1 VVGSEGTLG
10 FVAEAVFRTV
20 PLLPAAATGLLVFDD
35 LDSATSALPALVSC
49 GFATIELMD
58 SVSLKVAQRQSDCP
72 PEISRLHVGDH
83 AALLVELQAAD
94 PETLRSRMD
103 HGARELAD
111 LALSHPYAL
120 STDASTRAELW
131 HVRKGLYT
139 AVAGARPSGTT
150 ALLEDIAVPVDR
162 LLDTC
167 RELIRL
173 FDLYGYRGCVIF
185 GHAKDGNIHFM
196 VNERFDEDGALDRYR
211 RFTEDMVALVLGNGG
226 TLKAEHGTGR
236 IMAPFVRRQYGDSIY
251 VMMVRIKHLF
261 DPAGLLNPGVLI
273 NDDPDSY
280 LRQLKITPTVER
292 EVDRCVE
299 CGYCEPACPSR
310 DLTLTPRQRIVLR
323 REMEAARERG
333 DTELLAQLTE
343 DYEYEGV
350 ETCAVDGM
358 CAVACPVDINTGD
371 LVRRLRA
378 EKQGTIPSAI
388 ADAAARGWSQLSR
401 GGALALTAAHHLPS
415 PVITGTT
422 RLGRALLG
430 DDVVPLYDAGLPRG
444 GASRKRLS
452 TTATDPQA
460 VYFPACVGTMFGA
473 ETGSTGVQEAFVAL
487 ARRAGVGLLVPEGID
502 ATCCGTPWKS
512 KGFLDGYGRMSEITL
527 PLLLESSDNGRLP
540 IVCDASSCTEGL
552 ETMREIA
559 ASKGGSYAELRF
571 IDSVAFAEQFFLPTL
586 TMTSPVDSIVVHP
599 TCSSTALGTTSAM
612 TRIAES
618 IADDVVVPADWSC
631 CGFAGDRGMLHPELT
646 ASATL
651 HEAQEVGSRTYDAYI
666 SSNRTC
672 EIGMTRATGE
682 PYRHVLEVLE
692 EVSRPRS

>member
-1 VVGSEGTLG
+1 V
-10 FVAEAVFRTV
+10 
-20 PLLPAAATGLLVFDD
+20 
-35 LDSATSALPALVSC
+35 
-49 GFATIELMD
+49 
-58 SVSLKVAQRQSDCP
+58 Q
-72 PEISRLHVGDH
+72 DH
-83 AALLVELQAAD
+83 AALLVELQAVDSA
-94 PETLRSRMD
+94 TL
-103 HGARELAD
+103 GARIEVASRD
-111 LALSHPYAL
+111 LAELSLSQPYSL
-120 STDASTRAELW
+120 STDPATRAELW
-131 HVRKGLYT
+131 LVRKGLYT

-167 RELIRL
+167 RELTRL
-173 FDLYGYRGCVIF
+173 FDLYGYQGCVIF

-196 VNERFDEDGALDRYR
+196 VNERFDESGALERYR
-211 RFTEDMVALVLGNGG
+211 RFTEDMVKLVLGNGG

-251 VMMVRIKHLF
+251 AIMVQIKSLF

-280 LRQLKITPTVER
+280 LRNLKITPTVER

-323 REMEAARERG
+323 REMEAARGQG

-371 LVRRLRA
+371 LIRRLRA
-378 EKQGTIPSAI
+378 EKQGKIPSAI
-388 ADAAARGWSQLSR
+388 ADAAARAWSPISR
-401 GGALALTAAHHLPS
+401 GGALALSVAHNLPA
-415 PVITGTT
+415 PIVTGAT
-422 RLGRALLG
+422 RLGREILG
-430 DDVVPLYDAGLPRG
+430 KDVVPLYDAGLPVG
-444 GASRKRLS
+444 GRSRKRLS
-452 TTATDPQA
+452 KAASRPQA
-460 VYFPACVGTMFGA
+460 VYYAACVGTMFGA
-473 ETGSTGVQEAFVAL
+473 EARSTGVQEAFITL
-487 ARRAGVGLLVPEGID
+487 TNRAGVELLVPEGID

-512 KGFLDGYGRMSEITL
+512 KGFVDGYTRMSEQTL
-527 PLLLESSDNGRLP
+527 PLLLASSDNGRLP

-552 ETMREIA
+552 ETMREMAI
-559 ASKGGSYAELRF
+559 SKGGLYADLRF
-571 IDSVAFAEQFFLPTL
+571 IDSVSFAEQAILPNL
-586 TMTSPVDSIVVHP
+586 TVTSPLGSIVVHP

-612 TRIAES
+612 ERVASAIATEV
-618 IADDVVVPADWSC
+618 IVPADWSC

-646 ASATL
+646 ASATDR
-651 HEAQEVGSRTYDAYI
+651 EAQEVQERTYDAYV

-672 EIGMTRATGE
+672 EIGMTRAVGMA
-682 PYRHVLEVLE
+682 YRHVLEVLE
-692 EVSRPRS
+692 EATRP